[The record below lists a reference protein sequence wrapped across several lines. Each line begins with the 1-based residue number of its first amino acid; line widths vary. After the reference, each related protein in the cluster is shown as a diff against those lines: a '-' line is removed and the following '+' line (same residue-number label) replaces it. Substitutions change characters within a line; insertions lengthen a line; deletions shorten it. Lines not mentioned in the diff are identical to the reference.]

1 MKIKKSLFAPL
12 FAIALFVGCLSFNS
26 NEANAQSLAGPSLGG
41 ATHSCVTVQDTP
53 THKDVRCIGSGT
65 ACETVAI
72 C

>member
-1 MKIKKSLFAPL
+1 MKIKKSFFAPL
-12 FAIALFVGCLSFNS
+12 FAIALFMGCLSFNS
-26 NEANAQSLAGPSLGG
+26 SEATAQSLAASLSG